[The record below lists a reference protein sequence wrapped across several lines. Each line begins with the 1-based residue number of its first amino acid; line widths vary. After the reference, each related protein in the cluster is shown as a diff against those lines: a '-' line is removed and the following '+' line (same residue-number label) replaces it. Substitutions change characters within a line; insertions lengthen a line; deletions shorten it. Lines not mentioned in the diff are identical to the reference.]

1 MKKKLIF
8 GTVAVLGS
16 AALMFSVFTTNASSL
31 QDLRAKATEG
41 GGSYCAPHAGTDCIS
56 DATGNIYPNY
66 TATPYPQ

>member
-16 AALMFSVFTTNASSL
+16 VALMFSVFTTNASSL
-31 QDLRAKATEG
+31 QDLRAKASEG
-41 GGSYCAPHAGTDCIS
+41 TGSYCAPHAGTDCIS

-66 TATPYPQ
+66 TATPYPE